1 MWSLNLQLKC
11 NTLQLNG
18 IGNTSAPLHHAITLD
33 HVIVHCLYIDHF
45 VCIVCYRIEVELEPE
60 ITPFVEDPVIVSRQQ
75 GKQPP
80 PLIMSIKSHFPLIP
94 LCMIRMLPCIVSCR
108 IVEPISFAWPIILSQ

>member
-1 MWSLNLQLKC
+1 MELATHLHPLN
-11 NTLQLNG
+11 
-18 IGNTSAPLHHAITLD
+18 HVITLD

-45 VCIVCYRIEVELEPE
+45 VCTDCYRIDVQPE
-60 ITPFVEDPVIVSRQQ
+60 QEAAPFVEESETEPRQQ

-94 LCMIRMLPCIVSCR
+94 LCMIRMLPCIDSYR
-108 IVEPISFAWPIILSQ
+108 IVEPISFAWPIILSP